1 MGSRK
6 TELFTEQEN
15 ELAELL
21 KVLSHP
27 ARLKI
32 ISYLLKVKTC
42 IGNDIVEEIGM
53 AQPTIS
59 QHLKELKRLKIIQ
72 GTIEGTS
79 ICYCIDPK
87 GWSAFQ
93 EKVLLFFNQNPN
105 QDAHQEGACCI

>member
-6 TELFTEQEN
+6 IERFTEQEN
-15 ELAELL
+15 ELAELM

-27 ARLKI
+27 ARLRI

-42 IGNDIVEEIGM
+42 IGNDIVEEIGL

-59 QHLKELKRLKIIQ
+59 QHLKELKRFKIIR

-79 ICYCIDPK
+79 TCYCIDLE
-87 GWSAFQ
+87 GWKKFQ
-93 EKVLLFFNQNPN
+93 EKILLFFNQDPH
-105 QDAHQEGACCI
+105 QDKISCV